1 MKGPTQ
7 MKNFLSGSKPHYR
20 KLRPISYWRSVFDQ
34 CVPVVK
40 LIKSLDE
47 YVKTRFC
54 RDASIVAKVEGQWA
68 NTKSSA
74 TLHISFNDDFYCFDS
89 TELTFDISEDA
100 ITDGS
105 STYHIS
111 SPNSKA
117 SLEFL
122 SMLEAAASEHYAN
135 HPSLVP
141 RSRGAAR

>member
-1 MKGPTQ
+1 MKTCSSH
-7 MKNFLSGSKPHYR
+7 SG
-20 KLRPISYWRSVFDQ
+20 KLRPISYWRSVFDH
-34 CVPVVK
+34 CVPVIQ
-40 LIKSLDE
+40 LINSLDE
-47 YVKTRFC
+47 DVKTTLC

-68 NTKSSA
+68 NAKSSA
-74 TLHISFNDDFYCFDS
+74 TLHISFNDDFYSFDS
-89 TELTFDISEDA
+89 TELTFDISEDV

-135 HPSLVP
+135 HTSLVP
-141 RSRGAAR
+141 RSPGAAR